1 MKNKIVV
8 STDKMKISIES
19 SKPDNVKDV
28 INIEQMKQLVKIF
41 NNFCKTTTEKGTTIG
56 DLEQALDFKLG
67 DKTKEM
73 LIEIGSIRVRDFYL
87 PTNSDLIK
95 LTNEWRNTV
104 AKDSHKDKLMVIE
117 SDNGDYTLV
126 DGRDMIYV
134 YDHKTKKTVCYDEDV
149 VTHITKHIMSKIVGD
164 KYEY

>member
-1 MKNKIVV
+1 MRNKIVV

-19 SKPDNVKDV
+19 SKPDDVKDV
-28 INIEQMKQLVKIF
+28 ITIEQMKQLVKIF
-41 NNFCKTTTEKGTTIG
+41 NNFCKTTTERDTTIS
-56 DLEQALDFKLG
+56 DLEQTLDFKLG
-67 DKTKEM
+67 NKTEEM
-73 LIEIGSIRVRDFYL
+73 LIEIGSIKVKDFYL

-104 AKDSHKDKLMVIE
+104 AKDSEKNKFIVIE

-126 DGRDMIYV
+126 DKNDIIYV
-134 YDHKTKKTVCYDEDV
+134 YDHKTKKTDCYDEDV
-149 VTHITKHIMSKIVGD
+149 VTHITKHIMAKIVGD

>member
-41 NNFCKTTTEKGTTIG
+41 NNFCKTITEKSTTIN
-56 DLEQALDFKLG
+56 DLEQALSFKLG
-67 DKTKEM
+67 NKTKEM
-73 LIEIGSIRVRDFYL
+73 LIEIGSIKVKDFYL

-104 AKDSHKDKLMVIE
+104 AKDSHKDKFIVIE

-126 DGRDMIYV
+126 DKADMIYV
-134 YDHKTKKTVCYDEDV
+134 YDHKTEKTECYDEDV

-164 KYEY
+164 EYKY